1 MSDLKAMYPAKG
13 RDNYIKPLYDEAK
26 SRQLYHFDHD
36 APDDKDLVLKKK
48 FQGVFCYPY
57 F

>member
-36 APDDKDLVLKKK
+36 APDDKD
-48 FQGVFCYPY
+48 
-57 F
+57 